1 MINIDF
7 KKDDRLF
14 EIEGSLG
21 EVALEF
27 KYLAKCYMKKMLNEG
42 KVQDIRDAGKFLMAL
57 IIEGAKEIE
66 KSGKE

>member
-1 MINIDF
+1 MINIDL
-7 KKDDRLF
+7 KKEDRVF

-27 KYLAKCYMKKMLNEG
+27 KYFAKCYAKKMVNEG

-57 IIEGAKEIE
+57 VIEGIKEME
-66 KSGKE
+66 KSNE